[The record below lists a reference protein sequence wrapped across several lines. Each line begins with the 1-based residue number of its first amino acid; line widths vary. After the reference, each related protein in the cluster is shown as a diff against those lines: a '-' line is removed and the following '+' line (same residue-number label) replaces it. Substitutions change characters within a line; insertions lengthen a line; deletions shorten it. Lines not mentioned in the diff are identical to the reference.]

1 MCLRIL
7 RSSQIFVYDRLGMCL
22 VLACAS
28 VCIGYCEFLRQFEL
42 GVGDIYS
49 SS

>member
-1 MCLRIL
+1 M
-7 RSSQIFVYDRLGMCL
+7 SQNTEVTSDIVYDRLGICL
-22 VLACAS
+22 VLACPGL
-28 VCIGYCEFLRQFEL
+28 CIGYCEFLRQFEL